1 MGLFSK
7 IKKAWF
13 DTIVWETIDDE
24 FYDELEESLIL
35 ADLGV
40 EPASRAVKT
49 LRERVDAKWLHRTDE
64 IRDELRMILAE
75 MLQVGVRL
83 T

>member
-35 ADLGV
+35 ADLGATV
-40 EPASRAVKT
+40 AADAVKK
-49 LRERVDAKWLHRTDE
+49 LREV
-64 IRDELRMILAE
+64 
-75 MLQVGVRL
+75 V
-83 T
+83 